1 MITAPVAALAAALPK
16 LWITKVYVS
25 VPFYVTGNGLT
36 DFVIFR
42 FGALAAPIV
51 SVTLIGVIPPPVI
64 VAVLVISDS
73 TANGAF

>member
-1 MITAPVAALAAALPK
+1 MITAPVAALATTLPK
-16 LWITKVYVS
+16 FWITKVYVS
-25 VPFYVTGNGLT
+25 VPFSVTGTGLI

-42 FGALAAPIV
+42 FGALTAPIV

-73 TANGAF
+73 AANGAF